1 MKLHRFIPAIV
12 AAVALS
18 ACADLNNAV
27 TFTQT
32 DITNAIAIDNLQAAN
47 PNANVS
53 APAMVKLS
61 CDLWIQANLTTIQNE
76 VMNAPP
82 VTGFFSG
89 TSAAQAVAANFAGT
103 LSQAQIAAFNAAC
116 GGEVLYIEGLPASF
130 LALGIIK

>member
-1 MKLHRFIPAIV
+1 MRKIALISAC
-12 AAVALS
+12 AAALALS

-32 DITNAIAIDNLQAAN
+32 DITNAIAIDNLQVMN
-47 PNANVS
+47 PNVNVS

-61 CDLWIQANLTTIQNE
+61 CDLWIQSNLTAIQME

-89 TSAAQAVAANFAGT
+89 TSAAQAIAANFTGT
-103 LSQAQIAAFNAAC
+103 LSPAQIAAFNAAC

-130 LALGIIK
+130 VALGIFK